1 MPTSVITLT
10 ASSDG
15 CIYYTAQCM
24 SVCMYAG
31 MHVCIYLQLVSSSAA
46 KLHCGIW
53 RWLWRGM
60 GSGAGSSIKSIL
72 SDSELFQPVSISAG
86 WLSKDDLNQCTMLRS
101 RGPSQMTRLP
111 CSQACQS
118 WAHHCCSY
126 NFRLCRGMATSIR
139 TPALGHS
146 QNTEFR
152 LCRARGCVR
161 LQHPW
166 TSPSRSSSSSGL
178 WALTGWEAPQV
189 TPGILF
195 EVVSLQCG
203 YRPSLPHAIPMV
215 HFNAILKAQG
225 HWSAAWTIGPSWAA
239 RRHVF
244 SLFLWKA
251 SPFCYRHYLISLWP
265 L

>member
-1 MPTSVITLT
+1 MGVFITLHNVCPYVCMRACMYVFT
-10 ASSDG
+10 FNWFQVLRQSCIVGFGDG
-15 CIYYTAQCM
+15 CGG
-24 SVCMYAG
+24 VWG
-31 MHVCIYLQLVSSSAA
+31 VELGRPSSQYSQ
-46 KLHCGIW
+46 IQNSFS
-53 RWLWRGM
+53 R
-60 GSGAGSSIKSIL
+60 S
-72 SDSELFQPVSISAG
+72 LFQPADFPKMIWINV
-86 WLSKDDLNQCTMLRS
+86 
-101 RGPSQMTRLP
+101 P
-111 CSQACQS
+111 CSVAEARPK
-118 WAHHCCSY
+118 WPGYLAPRPVNPELTIAAP
-126 NFRLCRGMATSIR
+126 NFRHCRGMATSIR

-203 YRPSLPHAIPMV
+203 YRPSLPHAIPVV